1 MIENLKRAHVF
12 VSGMVQGVNF
22 RAHSQRKADTL
33 GLTGFVR
40 NLADGRV
47 EAVFEG
53 SEAQLKEMVAWCQ
66 TGPSTAHVDH
76 VEVVWGSCQSAF
88 QDFSVRR

>member
-12 VSGMVQGVNF
+12 VSGIVQGVNF
-22 RAHSQRKADTL
+22 RSHTQRKASAL

-40 NLADGRV
+40 NLPDGRV

-53 SEAQLKEMVAWCQ
+53 PEGRLKAMIAWCQ
-66 TGPSTAHVDH
+66 KGPSTAHVGR
-76 VEVVWGSCQSAF
+76 VEVTWGSYQGELEG
-88 QDFSVRR
+88 FSVRR

>member
-22 RAHSQRKADTL
+22 RAHTQRKADAL
-33 GLTGFVR
+33 GLMGFVR

-53 SEAQLKEMVAWCQ
+53 PEAELKGMVAWCQ
-66 TGPSTAHVDH
+66 RGPNTAHVDH
-76 VEVVWGSCQSAF
+76 VEVAWGNCQSEF

>member
-22 RAHSQRKADTL
+22 RAHAQRKASAL

-53 SEAQLKEMVAWCQ
+53 SEEQIKAMIACCQRGPNTAQ
-66 TGPSTAHVDH
+66 VDH
-76 VEVVWGSCQSAF
+76 VEVTWDSYQPEF
-88 QDFSVRR
+88 QDFSIRR